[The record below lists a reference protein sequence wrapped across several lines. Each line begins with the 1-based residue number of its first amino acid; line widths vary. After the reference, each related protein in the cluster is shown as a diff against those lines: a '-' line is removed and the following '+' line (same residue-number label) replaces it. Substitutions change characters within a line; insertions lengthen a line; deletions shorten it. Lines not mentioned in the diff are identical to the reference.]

1 MRTDRRKQSDGILE
15 DEVQGMDNRI
25 ILEQG
30 TTLLFPGMTCRIDS
44 FVGKGSNA
52 IVYMGSYP
60 DEQLRDLRHRVL
72 IKELFPFEPHGQIC
86 RDAAGNICCAADA
99 VPTMELHRL
108 SFQRG
113 NEVHLKLLEGSPEE
127 IGANI
132 NTFSLHRTLYT
143 VLGFAGGRS
152 LDRELEGAGG
162 AEVPLSVHVQRMLGI
177 LDVLETFHRSGFLH
191 LDISPDNILLIG
203 GGRRERISLI
213 DYNSVHT
220 LREIRDGEAVYYS
233 AKEGFTAPEVRAG
246 KIAEIGYPTDLYA
259 LTAVFYRML
268 SGRHLSILQT
278 VRGQVPDVA
287 ETPCLITMPDTVCSM
302 VRKILKRGL
311 AVLAAKRYQ
320 TVQQMRSDLEELR
333 DRIEGRGIT
342 HPALWETGR
351 ANILRVIRR
360 NPALEYIS
368 REEKL
373 YPVLGETGSGET
385 IVLDTLM
392 QWMMSAEGTSVFLL
406 GSGGAGKTTALMRA
420 AYLQPSKYSGAEPAV
435 TYLSLYGY
443 TGGSGTHI
451 KDLILQELRFK
462 PGTESI
468 EMARHEL
475 VQLLS
480 FPMYT
485 RKGERPKLVILL
497 DGLNEI
503 HGDAGE
509 LLQEIVELSE
519 MPGVRILLS
528 GRSDVGEIPFPRI
541 MLRPLDRS
549 EVVRILGENGV
560 LVPEKDEIGELLR
573 SPMMLSIYVTTV
585 LNQERQDAIQSRE
598 QLLEKYLAAIC
609 VKAVRELPESERER
623 WQIEAALY
631 YVLPELAK
639 LMRAKNR
646 AVSDQD
652 MLPSLEKCYRRMG
665 KREMTKI
672 FPQWIGHMADIR
684 GGTTEAEAWYGLMV
698 HRILWRELGLIVRD
712 EQGKYRISHELIEAY
727 LVGVQGVSDRKFGFY
742 IRIKIFL
749 VATFCAVCIA
759 GLYRWGYLPYLA
771 PVQEEAKVH
780 YDQDVSENVL
790 SAAFAAYIR
799 CADQYEQFSALL
811 DCMQEM
817 PDSAD
822 AYDRMVYNCKNA
834 LETNGAVRSGQ
845 AAGYL
850 ELLCQ
855 SGEVMP
861 WSEQPLAEEAYRTL
875 TALPETRAK
884 EYAVYLDVLTK
895 AREDS
900 SAWEFF
906 DGDEY
911 LENMRVLLDADA
923 QVLGKYYN
931 MVVAPEL
938 TAMEQSDSVE
948 EQQSYVRYMK
958 TYAMAARQ
966 HEMTKASTEDIEI
979 YKSRQTAALAACRQ
993 SGLMTVFDSTA
1004 VQNDG
1009 EKQ

>member
-1 MRTDRRKQSDGILE
+1 MSGKILE
-15 DEVQGMDNRI
+15 DEVQEMDDRI

-30 TTLLFPGMTCRIDS
+30 TTLLFPGMACRIDS

-60 DEQLRDLRHRVL
+60 DEQLKNLRHRIL
-72 IKELFPFEPHGQIC
+72 IKELFPFEPHGQIY
-86 RDAAGNICCAADA
+86 RDAAGDICCAGDA
-99 VPTMELHRL
+99 APTMALHRL

-113 NEVHLKLLEGSPEE
+113 NEVHLKLLAESPEE
-127 IGANI
+127 ISANI
-132 NTFSLHRTLYT
+132 NTFSLHRTLYS
-143 VLGFAGGRS
+143 VLGFSGGRS
-152 LDRELEGAGG
+152 LDRELASARGTDA
-162 AEVPLSVHVQRMLGI
+162 PLSVHVHRLLGI

-203 GGRRERISLI
+203 DGRRERITLI

-220 LREIRDGEAVYYS
+220 LWEIRQGEAVYYS
-233 AKEGFTAPEVRAG
+233 LKDGYTAQEVRAG
-246 KIAEIGYPTDLYA
+246 KLAEIGYPADLYA

-268 SGRHLSILQT
+268 SGQDLSILQT
-278 VRGQVPDVA
+278 VRGQAPDVA
-287 ETPCLITMPDTVCSM
+287 DRSCLAAMPDTVRSM

-311 AVLAAKRYQ
+311 AVLVAKRYQ
-320 TVQQMRSDLEELR
+320 TAEQMRADFQELQ
-333 DRIEGRGIT
+333 DRIEGKGIT

-351 ANILRVIRR
+351 ANILRAIRQ
-360 NPALEYIS
+360 NPALEYI
-368 REEKL
+368 RQEEKM
-373 YPVLGETGSGET
+373 YPVLGETDCGET
-385 IVLDTLM
+385 IALNTLM
-392 QWMMSAEGTSVFLL
+392 QRLVSAEGTSVFLL

-420 AYLQPSKYSGAEPAV
+420 AYLQPAKYSGADPAV

-443 TGGSGTHI
+443 TGGTGAHI

-480 FPMYT
+480 YPMYT
-485 RKGERPKLVILL
+485 GKGERPKLVILL

-509 LLQEIVELSE
+509 LLQEIAELSE
-519 MPGVRILLS
+519 MPGVRILLA

-541 MLRPLDRS
+541 KLRQLGRS

-560 LVPEKDEIGELLR
+560 LVPEQEEIGELLR

-585 LNQERQDAIQSRE
+585 LNQERQDVIQSQE

-609 VKAVRELPESERER
+609 VKAVRELPENEKER
-623 WQIEAALY
+623 WQIEAAIY
-631 YVLPELAK
+631 YVLPELARR
-639 LMRAKNR
+639 MRVKNR

-652 MLPSLEKCYRRMG
+652 MLPVLEKCYRRMRT
-665 KREMTKI
+665 REMTKI
-672 FPQWIGHMADIR
+672 FPEWIGHIADIR
-684 GGTTEAEAWYGLMV
+684 GEAAEPEAWYGLMV
-698 HRILWRELGLIVRD
+698 HGILWRKLGLVVRD
-712 EQGKYRISHELIEAY
+712 EQGRYRISHELIEAY

-742 IRIKIFL
+742 VRIKAFL
-749 VATFCAVCIA
+749 AATFCAACIG
-759 GLYRWGYLPYLA
+759 GLYRWVYLPYLA

-780 YDQDVSENVL
+780 YDQDASENVL

-799 CADQYEQFSALL
+799 CADQYERFSELL
-811 DCMQEM
+811 DCMQEL

-834 LETNGAVRSGQ
+834 LETNSAIRPGQ

-850 ELLCQ
+850 ELLDQ
-855 SGEVMP
+855 TGEVMP
-861 WSEQPLAEEAYRTL
+861 WSEQPLAREAYLAL
-875 TALPETRAK
+875 TALPGERA
-884 EYAVYLDVLTK
+884 EAYTVYLDVLTQ

-906 DGDEY
+906 DGEEY

-923 QVLGKYYN
+923 QLLGKYYN

-938 TAMEQSDSVE
+938 TAMEQSDSME
-948 EQQSYVRYMK
+948 EQQSYGRYMK

-966 HEMTKASTEDIEI
+966 HEMTKEAVEDIEV
-979 YKSRQTAALAACRQ
+979 YKARQTAALMQCRQ
-993 SGLMTVFDSTA
+993 SGLMTVFDRTA
-1004 VQNDG
+1004 MQNDG